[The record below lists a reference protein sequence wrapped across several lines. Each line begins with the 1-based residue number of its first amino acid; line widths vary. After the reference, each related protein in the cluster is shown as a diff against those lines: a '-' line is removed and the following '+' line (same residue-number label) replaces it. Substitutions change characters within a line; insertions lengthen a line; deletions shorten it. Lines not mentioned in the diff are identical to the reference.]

1 MIIFSQIVPEEFL
14 KEYLP
19 NVIINKITAEVDPLR
34 FENMDMYLASLG
46 VKYNALDILRYAVK
60 NWEIKKVNQVYIVEV
75 SNVLRIDSFTVR
87 QLVSIIDY
95 GTTEVKGTGVYKE
108 IENYI
113 NNNRALLVNR
123 YSPGN

>member
-1 MIIFSQIVPEEFL
+1 MIVFSQIVPEDFL

-19 NVIINKITAEVDPLR
+19 GVIIDKIIAEVDVLR
-34 FENMDMYLASLG
+34 FENMDAYLASIG
-46 VKYNALDILRYAVK
+46 VKYSTLDILKYAVK

-75 SNVLRIDSFTVR
+75 SNILRIDSFTVR
-87 QLVSIIDY
+87 QLVDTIDY

-113 NNNRALLVNR
+113 NNNRAVLVNR

>member
-1 MIIFSQIVPEEFL
+1 MIVFSQIVPEDFL

-19 NVIINKITAEVDPLR
+19 GVIIDKIIAEVDVLR
-34 FENMDMYLASLG
+34 FENMDAYLSSIG
-46 VKYNALDILRYAVK
+46 VKYSTLDILKYAVK

-75 SNVLRIDSFTVR
+75 SNILRIDSFTVR
-87 QLVSIIDY
+87 QLVDTIDY

-113 NNNRALLVNR
+113 NNNRAVLVNR

>member
-1 MIIFSQIVPEEFL
+1 MIVFSQIVPEEFL

-46 VKYNALDILRYAVK
+46 VKYNTLDILRYAVK
-60 NWEIKKVNQVYIVEV
+60 NWEIKKVNQVYIVDV
-75 SNVLRIDSFTVR
+75 SNVLRIDSYTVR

>member
-1 MIIFSQIVPEEFL
+1 MIVFAQIVPEDFL
-14 KEYLP
+14 KEFLP
-19 NVIINKITAEVDPLR
+19 DVIIDKIIAEVDTLR
-34 FENMDMYLASLG
+34 FENMDAYLASIG
-46 VKYNALDILRYAVK
+46 VKYSTLDILKYAVK

-75 SNVLRIDSFTVR
+75 SNILRIDSFTVR
-87 QLVSIIDY
+87 QLVDIIDY

-113 NNNRALLVNR
+113 NNNRAVLVNR